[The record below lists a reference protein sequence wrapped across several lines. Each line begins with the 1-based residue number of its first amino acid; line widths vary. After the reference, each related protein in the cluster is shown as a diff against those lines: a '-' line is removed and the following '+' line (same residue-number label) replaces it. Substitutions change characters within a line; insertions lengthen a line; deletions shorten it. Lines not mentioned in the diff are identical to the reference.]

1 MGDDSPTEKQVPFDK
16 PTDFSNDGPDL
27 QEFNVME
34 DSLPLQ
40 SNEIRTSKYNLLTF
54 LPLNIMH

>member
-1 MGDDSPTEKQVPFDK
+1 MEKESPTEKQVTFDK
-16 PTDFSNDGPDL
+16 PTNFSDDGPGL

-34 DSLPLQ
+34 NSLPLQ